1 MFYGRG
7 SGIDSLFFCLIELK
21 TLTLQLYI
29 CVERKTH
36 KRYDDSRE

>member
-21 TLTLQLYI
+21 TPIPQLYI
-29 CVERKTH
+29 CVERKTY
-36 KRYDDSRE
+36 KRYDSRS